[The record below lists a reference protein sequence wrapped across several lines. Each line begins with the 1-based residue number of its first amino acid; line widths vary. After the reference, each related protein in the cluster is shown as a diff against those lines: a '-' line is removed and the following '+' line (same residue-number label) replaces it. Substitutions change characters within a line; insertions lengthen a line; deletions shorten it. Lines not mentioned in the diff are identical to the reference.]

1 MSEIREIRTQD
12 NDLEDREVMQK
23 ETDHAQDQKNELD
36 GTWARIVV

>member
-23 ETDHAQDQKNELD
+23 ETDHARDRKNELD
-36 GTWARIVV
+36 GARARIVV